1 MRYRWEKNYRLRKK
15 KEMFVKRN
23 TSSLFI
29 NIIVMFCVALIDIS
43 KAEAASTPVL
53 VVSGKVT
60 DSNGKSVPKGPAVI
74 VENQTSKLSL
84 ETTIG
89 ADDGE
94 EGTYSV
100 TFINFAGKS
109 VAASG
114 DNIKVSVKGPTG
126 NIAAVETYQLK
137 DADITAAYA
146 RIDLKLQ
153 ALVPSTPIF
162 VVAGSLSD
170 EIGIGVKELL
180 VLVEN
185 QTNKLI
191 EKAKISEVKGDEG
204 KYTVTFFN
212 FEGKIVAQVG
222 DMIKVSVQNANGNII
237 ASQIYQLKETDI
249 AAAQAVI
256 NIRIPKVITAVERQ
270 GKLHAIWANMK
281 IAK

>member
-1 MRYRWEKNYRLRKK
+1 MSFL
-15 KEMFVKRN
+15 
-23 TSSLFI
+23 LI
-29 NIIVMFCVALIDIS
+29 LLIMFCVSLFNAL

-60 DSNGKSVPKGPAVI
+60 DTNGKNVPKGPAVI
-74 VENQTSKLSL
+74 VENQTQKLSL

-89 ADDGE
+89 AEDGE
-94 EGTYSV
+94 EGIYSV
-100 TFINFAGKS
+100 TFINFTGKS

-114 DNIKVSVKGPTG
+114 DNIKVSVKGPAG

-146 RIDLKLQ
+146 RIDLKVQ
-153 ALVPSTPIF
+153 ALAPSTPIF
-162 VVAGSLSD
+162 VVAGSLID
-170 EIGIGVKELL
+170 EIGLDVKELL

-185 QTNKLI
+185 QANKLI

-222 DMIKVSVQNANGNII
+222 DMIKVSVQNANGNVM
-237 ASQIYQLKETDI
+237 ASQSYQLKEADI